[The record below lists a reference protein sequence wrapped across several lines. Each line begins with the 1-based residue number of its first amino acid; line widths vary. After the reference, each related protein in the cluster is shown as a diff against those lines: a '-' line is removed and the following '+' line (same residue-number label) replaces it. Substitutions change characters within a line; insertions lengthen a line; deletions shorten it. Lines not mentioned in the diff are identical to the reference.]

1 MNLTEN
7 IFNLLNFENLM
18 FGLSFLS
25 IMTVLIIT
33 FINII
38 NPKNFLKNY
47 RNEIYDFNKH
57 SDKDIQNKL
66 PFVSVLVPARN
77 EERNILN
84 LLNSISNQNYPNYE
98 LIILDDNSTDNTAK
112 IISEFIA
119 NNSYINIQLIIG
131 RELPS
136 GWIGKNWACFQLSE
150 SANGDI
156 LIYTDADN
164 THSKDAIITSV
175 NAINRNNVDFLSAFP
190 EQILVTFWEK
200 VITPFID
207 LVLYSLLPLILVKN
221 SKFTSLS
228 AANGQWIVIAKDAYK
243 ITGGHNTLK
252 NKIVEDVEFCKLIK
266 SKNLKAMVL
275 NGQEIIFTRMYH
287 NLTEIISGFNKNFYG
302 LTNNNIF
309 IFLFLMT
316 FFTLLG
322 ILPFVY
328 LFCFA
333 LNYVII
339 LTLLLLLWQILLS
352 LMIKQ
357 NKITEI
363 LFQFITLPIKLIFVF
378 IIGIKSM
385 YSNYSGNITWKDRKV
400 KL

>member
-112 IISEFIA
+112 IVSEFIA

>member
-112 IISEFIA
+112 IVSEFIA

-175 NAINRNNVDFLSAFP
+175 NVINRNNVDFLSAFP

>member
-98 LIILDDNSTDNTAK
+98 LIILNDNSTDNTAK
-112 IISEFIA
+112 IVSEFIA
-119 NNSYINIQLIIG
+119 NNSHINIQLIIG

-175 NAINRNNVDFLSAFP
+175 NVINRNNVDFLSAFP

>member
-98 LIILDDNSTDNTAK
+98 LIILNDNSTDNTAK
-112 IISEFIA
+112 IVSEFIA
-119 NNSYINIQLIIG
+119 NNSHINIQLIIG

-363 LFQFITLPIKLIFVF
+363 LFQLITLPIKLIFVF

>member
-112 IISEFIA
+112 IVSEFIA

-221 SKFTSLS
+221 SKFISLS

-357 NKITEI
+357 NKIKEI

>member
-112 IISEFIA
+112 IVSEFIA
-119 NNSYINIQLIIG
+119 NNSHINIQLIIG

-175 NAINRNNVDFLSAFP
+175 NVINRNNVDFLSAFP

-333 LNYVII
+333 LNYAII

>member
-112 IISEFIA
+112 IVSEFIA
-119 NNSYINIQLIIG
+119 NNSHINIQLIIG

-333 LNYVII
+333 LNYAII

>member
-98 LIILDDNSTDNTAK
+98 LIILNDNSTDNTAK
-112 IISEFIA
+112 IVSEFIA

-175 NAINRNNVDFLSAFP
+175 NVINRNNVDFLSAFP

>member
-98 LIILDDNSTDNTAK
+98 LIILDDNSTDNTAN
-112 IISEFIA
+112 IVSEFIA

>member
-112 IISEFIA
+112 IVSEFIA
-119 NNSYINIQLIIG
+119 NNSHINIQLIIG

-207 LVLYSLLPLILVKN
+207 LVFNSLLPLILVKN

-333 LNYVII
+333 LNYAII